1 MKKSLVSICAAF
13 AMVAMIS
20 CGGSSNPG
28 IKAAEAF
35 IDNPTP
41 ANFEKM
47 ADVEGSLSGDD
58 LNEFNEWCLEHTSEL
73 TEAGFTLGY
82 TNPDMFY

>member
-1 MKKSLVSICAAF
+1 MKKYLVSICAAF

-20 CGGSSNPG
+20 CGGSNPG

-41 ANFEKM
+41 ENFEKM
-47 ADVEGSLSGDD
+47 ADVGGSLSGDD
-58 LNEFNEWCLEHTSEL
+58 LNEYNEWCLEHTSEL
-73 TEAGFTLGY
+73 TQAGFTLGY
-82 TNPDMFY
+82 NNPDMFY

>member
-1 MKKSLVSICAAF
+1 MKKYLVSICAAF

-20 CGGSSNPG
+20 CGGGSNPG

-41 ANFEKM
+41 ENFEKM
-47 ADVEGSLSGDD
+47 ADVEGSLSGDE
-58 LNEFNEWCLEHTSEL
+58 LNEYSEWCLEHASEI
-73 TEAGFTLGY
+73 TQAGFTLGY
-82 TNPDMFY
+82 NNPDMFY